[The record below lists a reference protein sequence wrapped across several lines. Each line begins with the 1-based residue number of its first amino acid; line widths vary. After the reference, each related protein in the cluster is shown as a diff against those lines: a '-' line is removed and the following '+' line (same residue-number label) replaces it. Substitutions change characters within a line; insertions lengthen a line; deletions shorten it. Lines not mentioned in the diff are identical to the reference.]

1 MKLGAQNSLQKQEN
15 SYFCAYYRKNTIFN
29 SKIYFWTLIYFF
41 HPHIRHIPAI
51 CCSPFSSDLCYIWLK
66 TFMILWL
73 LSLWPASM
81 KRHNGRSGVAER
93 MALGQAQLSCGPF
106 SQQCHFWWGVTLQNT
121 SELQSDTSTHATG
134 SVCSAMMAQQKHILF
149 CHVQLMCSYV
159 GKKVLISGISC
170 LMTTHLARS
179 RLHECCLA
187 HRMRHVW
194 QACFS

>member
-1 MKLGAQNSLQKQEN
+1 MHKIV
-15 SYFCAYYRKNTIFN
+15 YRSRKTVIFVHTIE
-29 SKIYFWTLIYFF
+29 KIQYLIPRYISELWYISSILISGTY
-41 HPHIRHIPAI
+41 HIRHI

-149 CHVQLMCSYV
+149 CHVQLTCSYV